1 MTKNF
6 NGHWI
11 LNETEYSHEVN
22 PWLHDFTINGLDVL
36 DGCGYMV
43 TLEQIKGRV
52 YFEGGRLGIIK
63 DVLYREGKTGVIL
76 TFKKG
81 LVKL

>member
-1 MTKNF
+1 MTKNY

-11 LNETEYSHEVN
+11 LNDSDYSHEVSR
-22 PWLHDFTINGLDVL
+22 WLRNFTINGVYVL
-36 DGCGYMV
+36 DGCGNMG
-43 TLEQIKGRV
+43 TLDQRKEGV

-63 DVLYREGKTGVIL
+63 NVLYREGKTGVIL